1 MIVSDERWG
10 LTNGPHGM
18 ALLLSYVLKKKQS
31 YTAHFHFRCIVY
43 FLERDHI

>member
-18 ALLLSYVLKKKQS
+18 ALLLSYVLKKKTELHS
-31 YTAHFHFRCIVY
+31 PLSF
-43 FLERDHI
+43 

>member
-1 MIVSDERWG
+1 MIVSDKRWG

-18 ALLLSYVLKKKQS
+18 PLLLSYVLENQS
-31 YTAHFHFRCIVY
+31 YTARFILGALYIY